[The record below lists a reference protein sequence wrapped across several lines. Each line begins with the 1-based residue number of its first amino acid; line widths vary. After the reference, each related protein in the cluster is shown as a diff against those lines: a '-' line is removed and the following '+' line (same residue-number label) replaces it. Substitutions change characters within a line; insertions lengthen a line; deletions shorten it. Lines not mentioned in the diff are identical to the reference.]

1 MTSRARRSWCAATTA
16 FVVLLAATPRSGL
29 AAQRGTAATMD
40 TSLMTVVLRTAVR
53 EGLYTA
59 HSADTPQ
66 VVCVGLDE
74 ADQPGP
80 GWLERLADPPPSV
93 MNELARGRQMPVRPR
108 SACKLLPFDSTQRE
122 VSRVED
128 THTGKRGILVWM
140 DKPKP
145 MVGSELTVNF
155 AYYQHELSGAWW
167 TCTVRRRS
175 NGWEVASCQ
184 LLGVA

>member
-1 MTSRARRSWCAATTA
+1 MAA
-16 FVVLLAATPRSGL
+16 VVAMLAATPRSGL
-29 AAQRGTAATMD
+29 AAQRGQSVAAD

-59 HSADTPQ
+59 HSADSPQ

-80 GWLERLADPPPSV
+80 GWLERLADPPPTV
-93 MNELARGRQMPVRPR
+93 LNELTRGRTLLIRPR

-122 VSRVED
+122 TSRVED

-145 MVGSELTVNF
+145 LVGTELTVNF
-155 AYYQHELSGAWW
+155 AYYQHELSGGWW
-167 TCTVRRRS
+167 TCTVRRRGS
-175 NGWEVASCQ
+175 TWEVASCQ